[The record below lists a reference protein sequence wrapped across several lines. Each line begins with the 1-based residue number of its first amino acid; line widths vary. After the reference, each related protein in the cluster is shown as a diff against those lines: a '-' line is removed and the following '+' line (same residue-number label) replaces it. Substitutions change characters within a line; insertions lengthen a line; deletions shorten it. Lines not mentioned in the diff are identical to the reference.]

1 MSQLFEFGQRATVD
15 TCNGRGTRE
24 STVARGA
31 HREESAAALSPKR
44 LLRRREKQRE
54 SAQPSPRGGPLTA
67 EMIEQLGDGGPWDSD
82 EEFEEFLETLQRG
95 RRAS

>member
-1 MSQLFEFGQRATVD
+1 M
-15 TCNGRGTRE
+15 
-24 STVARGA
+24 ARGA

-44 LLRRREKQRE
+44 LFRRREKQRK
-54 SAQPSPRGGPLTA
+54 SAQPSPRGRPLTA

-82 EEFEEFLETLQRG
+82 EEFEEFLATLQRS

>member
-1 MSQLFEFGQRATVD
+1 VLLVIMPQWILATD
-15 TCNGRGTRE
+15 AAPRE

-44 LLRRREKQRE
+44 LLRRREKQRA
-54 SAQPSPRGGPLTA
+54 SAKPLLRGRPLTA
-67 EMIEQLGDGGPWDSD
+67 ETIKELGDGGPWDSD
-82 EEFEEFLETLQRG
+82 EEFEEFLATLQRS